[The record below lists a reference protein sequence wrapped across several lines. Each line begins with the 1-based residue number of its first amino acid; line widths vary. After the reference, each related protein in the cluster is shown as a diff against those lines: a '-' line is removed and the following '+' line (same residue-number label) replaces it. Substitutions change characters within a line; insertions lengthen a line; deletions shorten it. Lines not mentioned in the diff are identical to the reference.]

1 MSSSNDDDGSRN
13 KIDIPSADILRLILT
28 HLTESNL
35 HQSCEVL
42 CQESGVSMAGLVG
55 PSKGQLISCAEGG
68 RWGECLEILAG
79 LDLQRYRRG
88 YIDDYCKAHGNSGG
102 DDGNN
107 DGGVHEAIITPLE
120 KVVSLTHE
128 MTILELG
135 DRGEFELAY
144 ATLRMCSEML
154 DKTLPVNG
162 DDVDNIDDLKD
173 NNLQLNANSNEQ
185 NLGMMSSRS
194 GDVER
199 RVTALSALRSSGAD
213 ASLLL
218 PTNYYGPSNQTQQK
232 RRHFISKLLSRHV
245 PDAPSGRLSSLLQQS
260 VKWQCHTGAFP
271 AVQKLFQDL
280 VENEN
285 DDDGGGKKKKKKRKS
300 PEQKFD
306 LVLGNV
312 DLVGSSDNKKHK
324 RKSSSTKD
332 GVIVERIPS
341 RAKQTIRLGKKSYIE
356 SAIFLP
362 DGSGLITGSSDGFI
376 EVWGERTRSGD
387 NESSLNS
394 LLQNDIDFEKLRTSD
409 LQYQKNDELMMQDSS
424 ILAMGI
430 SHDGTMLASASSY
443 GDVCVWKIADGRLL
457 RKLERTHGGSGSN
470 DRGCAVTC
478 IQFSPDGSK
487 VLTGGHDSTCR
498 EHGLLSSKMIKEF
511 RGHKSYINCC
521 SYVVLPNSS
530 IVTRSESNG
539 ERNFLAVVTAS
550 ADGSVMIWNCRSAE
564 PLREIIPPI
573 STSSNRSIH
582 DTESI
587 FSNRSIHTVIHL
599 HSPPNTMIVVPR
611 SDRAFMMSLSGSILQ
626 TYVRDDVQDT
636 ELLAATVSPSNQW
649 LYISANDGKCI
660 VFDLN
665 SGKVEKI
672 LTSFT
677 QECVGK
683 SNTNCEISG
692 ILHHPHFS
700 FIGGYS
706 NDKSQKRGMLSIWK

>member
-1 MSSSNDDDGSRN
+1 MSSSNDGSVGN
-13 KIDIPSADILRLILT
+13 KIDVPSADILRLILT

-35 HQSCEVL
+35 HQSCEAL
-42 CQESGVSMAGLVG
+42 SLESGVSMAGLVG

-88 YIDDYCKAHGNSGG
+88 YIDDYCKATGHDG
-102 DDGNN
+102 DDDRNT
-107 DGGVHEAIITPLE
+107 HETIITPLE

-154 DKTLPVNG
+154 DKTLPVHG
-162 DDVDNIDDLKD
+162 DDVVDNIDDLKD
-173 NNLQLNANSNEQ
+173 NNLQSSTNNNDH
-185 NLGMMSSRS
+185 NLGMMTSRS

-199 RVTALSALRSSGAD
+199 RVTALSSLRSSGAD
-213 ASLLL
+213 SSLML

-245 PDAPSGRLSSLLQQS
+245 PDAPSARLSSLLQQS

-271 AVQKLFQDL
+271 TIQKLFQDQA
-280 VENEN
+280 EN
-285 DDDGGGKKKKKKRKS
+285 DNDDGGKKKKKKRKAT
-300 PEQKFD
+300 EKKFD

-312 DLVGSSDNKKHK
+312 DVVGSSDNKKHK
-324 RKSSSTKD
+324 RKSSSTKE

-362 DGSGLITGSSDGFI
+362 DGSGLVTGSSDGFI
-376 EVWGERTRSGD
+376 EVWGERTRSVD
-387 NESSLNS
+387 NESSPNS

-409 LQYQKNDELMMQDSS
+409 LQYQRNDELMMQDSS
-424 ILAMGI
+424 ILAMDV

-443 GDVCVWKIADGRLL
+443 GDVCVWKIADGKLL

-470 DRGCAVTC
+470 DKGCAVTC
-478 IQFSPDGSK
+478 LQFSPDGSK

-498 EHGLLSSKMIKEF
+498 EHGLLSSRMIKEF

-521 SYVVLPNSS
+521 SYVVLHNSS
-530 IVTRSESNG
+530 IVTRSDSNG

-587 FSNRSIHTVIHL
+587 VSNRSIHTLLHL

-611 SDRAFMMSLSGSILQ
+611 SDRAFLMSLSGSILQ
-626 TYVRDDVQDT
+626 TYVRDDAQGT

-649 LYISANDGKCI
+649 LYVSASDGKCI

-692 ILHHPHFS
+692 ILHHPHCS

>member
-1 MSSSNDDDGSRN
+1 MMSSSTNTNDDN
-13 KIDIPSADILRLILT
+13 KIDIPSADMLRLILT

-35 HQSCEVL
+35 HQSCQSL
-42 CQESGVSMAGLVG
+42 SQESGVSMAGLVG
-55 PSKGQLISCAEGG
+55 PSKGQLVSCAEGG
-68 RWGECLEILAG
+68 RWGECLEMLDK

-88 YIDDYCKAHGNSGG
+88 YIDDYCKARGDGGG
-102 DDGNN
+102 DDG
-107 DGGVHEAIITPLE
+107 GAHESIITPLE
-120 KVVSLTHE
+120 KAVSLTHE

-135 DRGEFELAY
+135 DRGEFEIAY

-154 DKTLPVNG
+154 DKTLPVHG
-162 DDVDNIDDLKD
+162 DDVENMDDLKHD
-173 NNLQLNANSNEQ
+173 SHQNNTNNTETT

-199 RVTALSALRSSGAD
+199 RITALSSLRSSGA
-213 ASLLL
+213 ATSLLL

-232 RRHFISKLLSRHV
+232 RRHFISKLLSKHV
-245 PDAPSGRLSSLLQQS
+245 PEAPMGRLSSLLQQS
-260 VKWQCHTGAFP
+260 VKWQCFTGAFP
-271 AVQKLFQDL
+271 TVKKLFQEELD
-280 VENEN
+280 EN
-285 DDDGGGKKKKKKRKS
+285 DDDDGGGGGKKKKKKRKT

-312 DLVGSSDNKKHK
+312 DLVGSTDSKKHK
-324 RKSSSTKD
+324 RKSSSTKE
-332 GVIVERIPS
+332 GIVERIPS

-362 DGSGLITGSSDGFI
+362 DGRGLVTGSSDGFI

-387 NESSLNS
+387 DESSPNS

-409 LQYQKNDELMMQDSS
+409 LPYQKNDELMMQDSS
-424 ILAMGI
+424 ILAMDV
-430 SHDGTMLASASSY
+430 SNDGTMLASASSY

-470 DRGCAVTC
+470 DQGCAVTC

-487 VLTGGHDSTCR
+487 VLSGGHDSTCR
-498 EHGLLSSKMIKEF
+498 EHGLLSSRMIKEF

-521 SYVVLPNSS
+521 SYIILPNSS
-530 IVTRSESNG
+530 IVTHSESGG

-550 ADGSVMIWNCRSAE
+550 ADGSVMVWNCRSAE

-573 STSSNRSIH
+573 STSINTSVH

-587 FSNRSIHTVIHL
+587 VSSRSIHTVIHL

-611 SDRAFMMSLSGSILQ
+611 SDQAFLMSLSGSILQ
-626 TYVRDDVQDT
+626 TYVRDDVQGT

-649 LYISANDGKCI
+649 LYVSANDGKCV

-665 SGKVEKI
+665 SGKVERI
-672 LTSFT
+672 LSSFT

-683 SNTNCEISG
+683 SDTSCEISG
-692 ILHHPHFS
+692 MLHHPHCS

>member
-1 MSSSNDDDGSRN
+1 MSPKSPEDNDESN

-35 HQSCEVL
+35 HQSCQSL
-42 CQESGVSMAGLVG
+42 SQESGVSMAGLVG

-68 RWGECLEILAG
+68 RWGECLEILTG

-88 YIDDYCKAHGNSGG
+88 YIDDYCKAHG

-107 DGGVHEAIITPLE
+107 DGGAHESIITPLE
-120 KVVSLTHE
+120 KVASLTHE

-144 ATLRMCSEML
+144 ACLRMCSEML

-162 DDVDNIDDLKD
+162 DDVDDIDDLKQD
-173 NNLQLNANSNEQ
+173 NYQNNTNNTEA
-185 NLGMMSSRS
+185 NLGMISSRS
-194 GDVER
+194 ADIER
-199 RVTALSALRSSGAD
+199 RITALSSLRSSGGD
-213 ASLLL
+213 ISLLL

-245 PDAPSGRLSSLLQQS
+245 PDAPMGRLTSLLQQS

-271 AVQKLFQDL
+271 TVQRLFQDQ
-280 VENEN
+280 VEN
-285 DDDGGGKKKKKKRKS
+285 DDDNDDGGKKKKKKRKT

-312 DLVGSSDNKKHK
+312 DLVGSTDSKKHK
-324 RKSSSTKD
+324 RKSASTKE
-332 GVIVERIPS
+332 GRIVERIPS

-362 DGSGLITGSSDGFI
+362 DGRGLVTGSSDGFI
-376 EVWGERTRSGD
+376 EVWGERRSGD
-387 NESSLNS
+387 NESSNS
-394 LLQNDIDFEKLRTSD
+394 LLQNDIDFEKLQTSD
-409 LQYQKNDELMMQDSS
+409 LLYQKNDELMMQDSS
-424 ILAMGI
+424 ILAMDV

-470 DRGCAVTC
+470 DQGCAVTC

-498 EHGLLSSKMIKEF
+498 EHGLLSSRMIKEF
-511 RGHKSYINCC
+511 RGHKSYVNCC
-521 SYVVLPNSS
+521 SYVILPNSS
-530 IVTRSESNG
+530 IVTRSESGG

-573 STSSNRSIH
+573 STSNNRSIH

-587 FSNRSIHTVIHL
+587 VSSRSIHTVIQMHT
-599 HSPPNTMIVVPR
+599 PPNTMIVVPR
-611 SDRAFMMSLSGSILQ
+611 SDRAFLMSLSGSILQ
-626 TYVRDDVQDT
+626 TYVRDDVQGT

-649 LYISANDGKCI
+649 LYVSANDGKCI

-683 SNTNCEISG
+683 SDPSCEISG
-692 ILHHPHFS
+692 MLHHPHCS

>member
-1 MSSSNDDDGSRN
+1 MMSSINDGSSN

-35 HQSCEVL
+35 HQSCEAL
-42 CQESGVSMAGLVG
+42 SQEAGVSMAGLVG

-88 YIDDYCKAHGNSGG
+88 YIDDYCKAHGHDGD
-102 DDGNN
+102 DDGNDNGN
-107 DGGVHEAIITPLE
+107 DHEAIITPLE

-154 DKTLPVNG
+154 DKTLPVHG
-162 DDVDNIDDLKD
+162 DDVDNNDDLKD
-173 NNLQLNANSNEQ
+173 NNHQINTNNNEN

-194 GDVER
+194 GDIER
-199 RVTALSALRSSGAD
+199 RVTALSSVRSSGAD
-213 ASLLL
+213 SSLLL

-271 AVQKLFQDL
+271 AIQKLFQDQ
-280 VENEN
+280 VEI
-285 DDDGGGKKKKKKRKS
+285 DDDNVDGGKKKKKKRKA
-300 PEQKFD
+300 PKKFD

-312 DLVGSSDNKKHK
+312 ELVGSSDNKKHK

-332 GVIVERIPS
+332 VIVERIPS

-362 DGSGLITGSSDGFI
+362 DGSGLVTGSSDGFI

-387 NESSLNS
+387 EESSPNS

-424 ILAMGI
+424 ILAMDV

-470 DRGCAVTC
+470 DKGCAVTC
-478 IQFSPDGSK
+478 LQFSPDGSK

-498 EHGLLSSKMIKEF
+498 EHGLLSSRMIKEF

-521 SYVVLPNSS
+521 RYVVLPNSS
-530 IVTRSESNG
+530 VVTHSESNG

-582 DTESI
+582 DAESI
-587 FSNRSIHTVIHL
+587 VSNRSIHTVLHL

-611 SDRAFMMSLSGSILQ
+611 SDRAFLMSLSGSILQ
-626 TYVRDDVQDT
+626 TYVRDDVQGT

-649 LYISANDGKCI
+649 LYVSANDGKCI

-672 LTSFT
+672 LTTFS

-692 ILHHPHFS
+692 ILHHPHCS
-700 FIGGYS
+700 LIGGYS
-706 NDKSQKRGMLSIWK
+706 NDKSQKRGTLSIWK